1 MIMSIIIE
9 KVRNYNHNN
18 INYMKKLISVL
29 SAMLICNICFA
40 QEVVTIKAGT
50 VIPMQ
55 AVRTVK
61 AADVEVGQAVDFLV
75 SEDIVVKGVTVI
87 PKGTPVKGTVSEAKK
102 STIAGTKGRLVVNIS
117 RMNLPN
123 GDPIFFSNTV
133 VNISGNNRTPLAVV
147 TALFVWPCIFI
158 PGTKA
163 VMPEGYEVM
172 GMVASNVNVT
182 VE

>member
-1 MIMSIIIE
+1 
-9 KVRNYNHNN
+9 
-18 INYMKKLISVL
+18 
-29 SAMLICNICFA
+29 
-40 QEVVTIKAGT
+40 
-50 VIPMQ
+50 
-55 AVRTVK
+55 
-61 AADVEVGQAVDFLV
+61 
-75 SEDIVVKGVTVI
+75 
-87 PKGTPVKGTVSEAKK
+87 
-102 STIAGTKGRLVVNIS
+102 
-117 RMNLPN
+117 MNLPN

-172 GMVASNVNVT
+172 GMVASNVDVT

>member
-1 MIMSIIIE
+1 MSIIIE
-9 KVRNYNHNN
+9 KVKNYNHNN

-61 AADVEVGQAVDFLV
+61 AADVE
-75 SEDIVVKGVTVI
+75 DIVVKGVTVI

-102 STIAGTKGRLVVNIS
+102 STIAGTKGRLIVNIS

-172 GMVASNVNVT
+172 GMVASNVDVT